1 MFRYETSTLLENFNH
16 RYMPDQFLRQE
27 DKSVK
32 DKPDEVIKCLSI
44 ADYAV
49 TDYEGIPSTFSL
61 LQAEACPVED
71 TREFKQKIKKANAP
85 DGMSDEIR
93 DQSAF

>member
-1 MFRYETSTLLENFNH
+1 M
-16 RYMPDQFLRQE
+16 
-27 DKSVK
+27 K

-44 ADYAV
+44 TDYAV

-61 LQAEACPVED
+61 LQAEASPVED
-71 TREFKQKIKKANAP
+71 TREFKQRIKQASNP
-85 DGMSDEIR
+85 VGDEIK